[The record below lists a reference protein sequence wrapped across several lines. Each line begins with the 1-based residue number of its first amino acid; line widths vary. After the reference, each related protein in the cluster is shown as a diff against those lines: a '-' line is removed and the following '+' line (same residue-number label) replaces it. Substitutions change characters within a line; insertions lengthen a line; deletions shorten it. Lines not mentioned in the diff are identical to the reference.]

1 MKGKNT
7 LLFFLIVALIA
18 GLAFVAVNG
27 IAIGKFSIS
36 PVKDDLKLGLD
47 IRGGVSVVYEAQTDQ
62 TGAEL
67 TKTMEQTKQIIG
79 RRINELG
86 LTEPV
91 ITLQGEK
98 RLRIEL
104 PGVANAQDAI
114 NVIGKTALLEFDL
127 VTGTVTALEGMDVS
141 EVETEQILTG
151 INIKDAYVSKN
162 SYNQPVVA
170 LKFDAVGTDLFA
182 EGTKK
187 ASNNGTSKGQIAV
200 VLDGKIISAPYA
212 SIVISNGEAIIQ
224 GNYTYDSANELAMLI
239 RGGALPVQL
248 AEVQTSVIGPTLG
261 LNSFNSAI
269 KAAIYGIIIVMLFM
283 IAFYRIPGLIA
294 SIALTLYAT
303 VVVYVIVGL
312 GATLTLPG
320 IAGIVISLGMA
331 VDANVIIFERL
342 KEEMKVGKSLRASI
356 DGGFHRAMST
366 IIDSNVTTFIAALI
380 LFAFGEGPIKG
391 FAVTLMIGIISSMFT
406 AVIVTKTLLKLSLA
420 FTDRKKLYGSRG

>member
-303 VVVYVIVGL
+303 VVVYVMVGL

>member
-18 GLAFVAVNG
+18 GLAFVAING
-27 IAIGKFSIS
+27 ITIGTFSIS

-47 IRGGVSVVYEAQTDQ
+47 IRGGVSVVYEAQTDES
-62 TGAEL
+62 GADL

-91 ITLQGEK
+91 ITLQGDK

-104 PGVANAQDAI
+104 PGVENAQDAI
-114 NVIGKTALLEFDL
+114 NVIGKTAVLEFDL
-127 VTGTVTALEGMDVS
+127 VTGSVAAKEGMDVS
-141 EVETEQILTG
+141 EFEYERVLTG

-162 SYNQPVVA
+162 SYNQPIVA
-170 LKFDAVGTDLFA
+170 FKLDSEGTDLFA
-182 EGTKK
+182 EGTRK
-187 ASNNGTSKGQIAV
+187 ASSNGTGVGQIAV
-200 VLDGKIISAPYA
+200 VLDGKVISAPT
-212 SIVISNGEAIIQ
+212 SRVVITSGEATID
-224 GNYTYDSANELAMLI
+224 GNFTYDTANELAMLI

-248 AEVQTSVIGPTLG
+248 EEVQTSVIGPTLG

-283 IAFYRIPGLIA
+283 MIYYRIPGIIA

-303 VVVYVIVGL
+303 VVVYVMVGL

-406 AVIVTKTLLKLSLA
+406 AVIVTKSLLRFSLA